1 MIAKD
6 NFSILQS
13 LYRQSLDLLLTILLV
28 SVTSCAPKLN
38 LGKANLQLPDNFG
51 TATVQKLP
59 LELENFFTDPHLKSL
74 IKLALKNNQEL
85 KIVQQEL
92 VSTKAEAEARGAA
105 YMPLFELGF
114 DTGLDK
120 VGRYTRFGAIE
131 ENLPIREGRK
141 FPEPL
146 TDFRLGLRSSWE
158 IDIWDKLHDAE
169 RAAVSRFLASV
180 EGRNF
185 MVTNLV
191 AEIAKTYYD
200 ILTLDAQL
208 VILEKNIQ
216 VQTDAFRLIK
226 LEKEVA
232 RLNELALKRFEAQL
246 FSIKGLRFEIMQA
259 LLEEERRLN
268 FLVGRFPQDIKRGKI
283 NVNNMLKH
291 DLGGGIPSDLLRTRP
306 DIKQAEFEVAA
317 SEFDMK
323 VAHAEFYPS
332 LRITADLGYQAY
344 KLKSLLTTPDSLLYS
359 LASELTAPI
368 INRRLLKAELK
379 NATAKQ
385 RQAIFNYERKVLE
398 AFIDVSNQLSAI
410 QNLQKSFGFKNQ
422 QVAALGRSVDISHQL
437 FVSARADYTEVLLTQ
452 RDAFEAQFELTEV
465 ERRILYS
472 YVDLYR
478 SLGGGV

>member
-1 MIAKD
+1 M
-6 NFSILQS
+6 
-13 LYRQSLDLLLTILLV
+13 LLGTM
-28 SVTSCAPKLN
+28 TSCAPKLDFSKSN
-38 LGKANLQLPDNFG
+38 LLVPESFG
-51 TATVQKLP
+51 VASVHKIP
-59 LELENFFTDPHLKSL
+59 LELEHFFADPHLKSL
-74 IKLALKNNQEL
+74 IELALKNNQEL

-92 VSTKAEAEARGAA
+92 ASAQAEAEARGAA
-105 YMPLFELGF
+105 YLPFFELGF
-114 DTGLDK
+114 GAGLDK
-120 VGRYTRFGAIE
+120 VGRFTRSGAIE
-131 ENLPIREGRK
+131 ENLPIKEGTK

-146 TDFRLGLRSSWE
+146 TDLRLGIRSSWE
-158 IDIWDKLHDAE
+158 VDIWSKLHDAE
-169 RAAVSRFLASV
+169 RAAVARFLASV

-208 VILEKNIQ
+208 TILEKNIQ

-246 FSIKGLRFEIMQA
+246 FKIKGLKFEIKQK

-268 FLVGRFPQDIKRGKI
+268 FLIGRFPQKIKRGKI
-283 NVNNMLKH
+283 RVKDMLKH
-291 DLGGGIPSDLLRTRP
+291 NLGGGVPSDLLRTRP
-306 DIKQAEFEVAA
+306 DIRQAEFAIAA

-323 VAHAEFYPS
+323 VAQAEFYPS

-344 KLKSLLTTPDSLLYS
+344 KLKSLLSSPDSLLYS
-359 LASELTAPI
+359 LASELTAPV
-368 INRRLLKAELK
+368 INRQLLHAEFK

-385 RQAIFNYERKVLE
+385 RQAIFSYEQKVLE
-398 AFIDVSNQLSAI
+398 AFIDVANQLTAI
-410 QNLQKSFGFKNQ
+410 ENLQKSFGFKNS
-422 QVAALGRSVDISHQL
+422 QVEALTRSVDISHQL